1 MTEKEKMLAQE
12 LYDADHDEE
21 LIKERTRDEIST
33 EAYSYA
39 YVNENNEI
47 EME

>member
-21 LIKERTRDEIST
+21 LIKERTRVKDICFE
-33 EAYSYA
+33 
-39 YVNENNEI
+39 
-47 EME
+47 